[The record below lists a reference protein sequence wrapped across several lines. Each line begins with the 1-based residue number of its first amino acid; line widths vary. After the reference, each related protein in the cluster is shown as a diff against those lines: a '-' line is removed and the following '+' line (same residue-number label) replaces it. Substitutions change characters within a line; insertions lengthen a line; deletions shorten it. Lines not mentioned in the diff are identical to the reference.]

1 MGRIVRGLQDEGRT
15 HVVARSR
22 VGDVRHRD
30 AGGWTRRERASM
42 VRRWRDRSYGGRAWR
57 CWPVHTDA
65 RIRHA
70 LRRSAGGR
78 LSPAWAAGLGC
89 RTGILRPGSRD
100 HLQAAISTAWSRPI
114 DPPAAA
120 RLSLGQAGEF
130 TKCLLSGDLYCCTVT
145 ADGHRYPVTSPSRPA
160 CCRPCESQRW
170 AILAG
175 TARCVCPVRQ

>member
-1 MGRIVRGLQDEGRT
+1 MR
-15 HVVARSR
+15 VVARSR

-30 AGGWTRRERASM
+30 AGGWTRRKRASM

-78 LSPAWAAGLGC
+78 LSSAWAAGLEFFAPIRGITC
-89 RTGILRPGSRD
+89 RQRFRQHGADRSILLPRPGCPSVR
-100 HLQAAISTAWSRPI
+100 LESSPSAFC
-114 DPPAAA
+114 PA
-120 RLSLGQAGEF
+120 
-130 TKCLLSGDLYCCTVT
+130 TLYCCTVT

-160 CCRPCESQRW
+160 CCRLCEFQR
-170 AILAG
+170 
-175 TARCVCPVRQ
+175 

>member
-1 MGRIVRGLQDEGRT
+1 MR
-15 HVVARSR
+15 VVARSR

-30 AGGWTRRERASM
+30 AGGWTRRKRASM

-78 LSPAWAAGLGC
+78 LCVGMGC
-89 RTGILRPGSRD
+89 RTGILRPDSRD

-130 TKCLLSGDLYCCTVT
+130 TKCLLSGDFVLLHRNRRRSPLS
-145 ADGHRYPVTSPSRPA
+145 GHVA
-160 CCRPCESQRW
+160 F
-170 AILAG
+170 LAG
-175 TARCVCPVRQ
+175 LLPTMRVPAIGNPGRDGSSAYTRCGNEAWVS